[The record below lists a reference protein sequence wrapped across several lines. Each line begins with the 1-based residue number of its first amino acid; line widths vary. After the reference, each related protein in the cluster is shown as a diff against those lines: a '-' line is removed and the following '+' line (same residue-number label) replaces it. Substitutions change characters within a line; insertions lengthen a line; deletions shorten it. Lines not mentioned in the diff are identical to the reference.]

1 MLLNFSSNHFSDTWS
16 AEQLDAARAQFLEV
30 GDMEFPRIDPT
41 ATTAEV
47 KKIARYYATEIAN
60 TPEIKAVHLMMG
72 EMTFLVAVV
81 NGLKRRKM
89 PVFCTSTKQTVLEEQ
104 DGRKTTQFEFVQFRE
119 YV

>member
-1 MLLNFSSNHFSDTWS
+1 MLLNLSNHFTDTWS
-16 AEQLDAARAQFLEV
+16 PEQRAVAIAQFGEI
-30 GDMEFPRIDPT
+30 GDMDFPNIDPT

-47 KKIARYYATEIAN
+47 KKLARYYAGEIAC
-60 TPEIKAVHLMMG
+60 TPEIKAVHLMG
-72 EMTFLVAVV
+72 EMTFVVAVA

-89 PVFCTSTKQTVLEEQ
+89 PVFCSTTKRTVLEEQ